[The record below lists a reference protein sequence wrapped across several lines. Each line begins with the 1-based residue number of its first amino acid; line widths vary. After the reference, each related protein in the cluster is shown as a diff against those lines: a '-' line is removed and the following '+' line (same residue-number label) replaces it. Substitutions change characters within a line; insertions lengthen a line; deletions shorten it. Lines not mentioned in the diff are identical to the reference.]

1 MAASRL
7 GAPMSPTLL
16 AALGLVA
23 PWTALAALLGL
34 ANGALFFLIAGR
46 SAPRL
51 PLYLVCGA
59 AAAALVQPAG
69 ALRWGWSPPASTCWP
84 TRRSGCWIRPAPP
97 PEAPRRARG
106 RSEGRRAS
114 SGTRW

>member
-1 MAASRL
+1 MATGRL
-7 GAPMSPTLL
+7 AAPMSPTLL

-69 ALRWGWSPPASTCWP
+69 ALLAPSTPLLIGEVSLPLVTVAVWLAV
-84 TRRSGCWIRPAPP
+84 GF
-97 PEAPRRARG
+97 ARLLG
-106 RSEGRRAS
+106 L
-114 SGTRW
+114 